1 MAIAA
6 IPPKFRWW
14 PLESV
19 GVAIFMV
26 AGGIVGLILGDLAF
40 GEIRSARVFMYG
52 IPAAAIVYGAT
63 RLERSGYVV
72 RGPLLLSI
80 GAASYSLYLIHP
92 IFLSKVERLL
102 DIFPPPDFLLA
113 FAVYLCAV
121 IGAVVLAL
129 LSYTFFERPTQHFL
143 KRVLSAWPADGAIKP
158 VRGS

>member
-1 MAIAA
+1 
-6 IPPKFRWW
+6 
-14 PLESV
+14 
-19 GVAIFMV
+19 
-26 AGGIVGLILGDLAF
+26 
-40 GEIRSARVFMYG
+40 
-52 IPAAAIVYGAT
+52 
-63 RLERSGYVV
+63 
-72 RGPLLLSI
+72 LSI

-143 KRVLSAWPADGAIKP
+143 KRVLSAWPADGVIKSA
-158 VRGS
+158 RES